1 MATAVVPKE
10 GRTKE
15 GPTVF
20 HVQMIEQSGWG
31 AALPSQVAGTDAG
44 GCSGRGFRAGAD
56 GAVESRLGVH
66 HLLVL
71 VLGVEHH
78 LLLLLGGHVRF
89 TREVARGRGRRRRRL
104 VVPDVVVGQEPGEDA
119 VGAGVGAGGAGPGRE
134 EVLAELAEHRAGRR
148 SVPQQP
154 GRGHRRLHRE
164 VEVLGHR
171 RAVHQL
177 AQTVQ
182 ILHKNKKEILAICSY
197 KKHSFE
203 QLYGAVSKAN
213 CTSSSSSRNW
223 LKIFKIKGFSIMETV

>member
-78 LLLLLGGHVRF
+78 LLLLGGHVCF
-89 TREVARGRGRRRRRL
+89 TCEVARGRGRRRRRRWL
-104 VVPDVVVGQEPGEDA
+104 VVPDVVVGQEPGEDV
-119 VGAGVGAGGAGPGRE
+119 VGAGVRAGSAGPGRK

-203 QLYGAVSKAN
+203 QLYGTVSQAN
-213 CTSSSSSRNW
+213 CISSSSSRN
-223 LKIFKIKGFSIMETV
+223 